1 MANIRQT
8 KKMINNVIYDI
19 VEASYSAQLFNDKK
33 ADASNKIIDAAATVQ
48 DDLLS
53 RINNVKSKKDFPSI
67 IADFEKNA
75 DDLYDQV
82 SKL

>member
-8 KKMINNVIYDI
+8 KKMINSVIYDI

-33 ADASNKIIDAAATVQ
+33 TDASNKIIDAAAAVQ
-48 DDLLS
+48 DDLLG
-53 RINNVKSKKDFPSI
+53 RINKVRSKKDFPAI